1 MKTLIATRPILYQG
15 RMIQPGD
22 RLPADEKKM
31 VEAWLRAGSACW
43 VGDAPAADTG
53 GEAVPDGAV
62 IPNTLDIVD
71 GHFTVDSLMTLTRE
85 SMEELARDLGLDSA
99 KCKNKSE
106 LAQLLA
112 AVELEAAPEEEG
124 PAT

>member
-22 RLPADEKKM
+22 RLPADEEKM

-43 VGDAPAADTG
+43 VGDTPAAGTG
-53 GEAVPDGAV
+53 GEAAPDGV
-62 IPNTLDIVD
+62 GIPDTLDIVD

-85 SMEELARDLGLDSA
+85 AMEELARDLGLDSA
-99 KCKNKSE
+99 KCRNKSE

-112 AVELEAAPEEEG
+112 AVELEPASEEED

>member
-1 MKTLIATRPILYQG
+1 
-15 RMIQPGD
+15 MIQPGD

-43 VGDAPAADTG
+43 VGDTPAADVG

-62 IPNTLDIVD
+62 IPDALDIVD

-85 SMEELARDLGLDSA
+85 SMEDLARDLGLDSA

-112 AVELEAAPEEEG
+112 AVELEAAPEEED

>member
-43 VGDAPAADTG
+43 AGDAPAADVD

-62 IPNTLDIVD
+62 IPDALDIVD

-85 SMEELARDLGLDSA
+85 SMEDLARDLGLDSA

-112 AVELEAAPEEEG
+112 AVELEAASEEED

>member
-1 MKTLIATRPILYQG
+1 MKTLIATRPVLYQG
-15 RMIQPGD
+15 RMIQPGE
-22 RLPADEKKM
+22 RLPADEEKM
-31 VEAWLRAGSACW
+31 VAAWLRAGSACW
-43 VGDAPAADTG
+43 VGDTPAADAG
-53 GEAVPDGAV
+53 GEAALDGVGIPD
-62 IPNTLDIVD
+62 TLDIVE

-112 AVELEAAPEEEG
+112 AVELEPAPEEED

>member
-15 RMIQPGD
+15 RMIQSGD
-22 RLPADEKKM
+22 RLPADEQKM

-43 VGDAPAADTG
+43 VGDVTAADTG
-53 GEAVPDGAV
+53 GEAAPDGAV
-62 IPNTLDIVD
+62 IPDALDIVD

-85 SMEELARDLGLDSA
+85 SMEDLVQDLGLDSA

-112 AVELEAAPEEEG
+112 AVELEAASEEED